1 MRSRVRET
9 LECPSVCLS
18 VPSFDSRNGVRVAS
32 LLLSAS
38 PAVDLGRL
46 QAPALSTRS
55 TAANA
60 CCVVLTAELTT
71 PNTDLFNVG
80 ICKVMHFES
89 RNKKSIVSWYW

>member
-1 MRSRVRET
+1 MKHWSVR
-9 LECPSVCLS
+9 LSVCLS

-71 PNTDLFNVG
+71 PNTDLFNV
-80 ICKVMHFES
+80 VMHFES
-89 RNKKSIVSWYW
+89 RNKKPIVSWYW

>member
-71 PNTDLFNVG
+71 PNTDLFNV
-80 ICKVMHFES
+80 VMHFES